1 MNLFLL
7 IISTVT
13 LFLVIVAVIEITLGK
28 RSIRFLKDI
37 SPEHDFKGDKVS
49 IVIPARNEEK
59 EIEVALKSVL
69 AQSYNDFEVIAIDDR
84 STDQTAE
91 ILEGLAKRNRKLQV
105 HYISMLPGGWLG
117 KNHALQYG
125 AKQAVGKLLL
135 FADADVV
142 MHPSAIKRAVY
153 YMQENNLDHM
163 VVGPQL
169 KISGKMLKIALLT
182 FSVNFML
189 FFQPWKAKNPTSKKF
204 IGGGAFSLMRR
215 EAYEA
220 IGTMQALPMSVAD
233 DLKLGQLLKQNG
245 FRQEFLAGGDMISL
259 EWYATLKEMIHG
271 LTKNTFAVMN
281 FSFLKVIGISVALV
295 VQYLGPLFAI
305 FAFNGLIQV
314 LNIFIILGVL
324 LLYLTTASFID
335 FPRWLT
341 LGFPIGVIINIY
353 VIWKSALVTLKNKGI
368 TWRDSHY
375 ALDELKKFKS

>member
-1 MNLFLL
+1 
-7 IISTVT
+7 
-13 LFLVIVAVIEITLGK
+13 
-28 RSIRFLKDI
+28 
-37 SPEHDFKGDKVS
+37 
-49 IVIPARNEEK
+49 
-59 EIEVALKSVL
+59 
-69 AQSYNDFEVIAIDDR
+69 
-84 STDQTAE
+84 
-91 ILEGLAKRNRKLQV
+91 
-105 HYISMLPGGWLG
+105 
-117 KNHALQYG
+117 
-125 AKQAVGKLLL
+125 
-135 FADADVV
+135 
-142 MHPSAIKRAVY
+142 
-153 YMQENNLDHM
+153 
-163 VVGPQL
+163 
-169 KISGKMLKIALLT
+169 MLKIALLT

-259 EWYATLKEMIHG
+259 EWYTTLKEMIQG
-271 LTKNTFAVMN
+271 LTKNTFAVIN

-305 FAFNGLIQV
+305 FAFTGLIQV

-324 LLYLTTASFID
+324 VLYLTTASFID

-341 LGFPIGVIINIY
+341 LGFPFGVIINIY
-353 VIWKSALVTLKNKGI
+353 VIWKSALITLKNKGI